1 MPNDTKPIRKPH
13 SRIGPLGRE
22 EDYRPQNPTTASTRD
37 ADGASQMMSER
48 TRLVTF
54 ALDRQRYAL
63 SLAAV
68 QGVTRAVEVTPLP
81 KAPAIVLGVVNVR
94 GQIIPVLNIR
104 RRFRLPEREIDLS
117 DQFILARAAK
127 RTVALVV
134 DTVVDVVARPTETVT
149 APEAILPDLEYVHGV
164 MKLDD
169 GLIMIHDLDTF
180 LSLDEEKA
188 LDEALPANG

>member
-1 MPNDTKPIRKPH
+1 MPNDTNPIQV
-13 SRIGPLGRE
+13 L
-22 EDYRPQNPTTASTRD
+22 
-37 ADGASQMMSER
+37 DGW
-48 TRLVTF
+48 TRLAAF
-54 ALDRQRYAL
+54 ALDHQRYAL
-63 SLAAV
+63 PLAAV

-104 RRFRLPEREIDLS
+104 RRFRLPEREIDPS

-134 DTVVDVVARPTETVT
+134 DMVVGVVARPAETVI
-149 APEAILPDLEYVHGV
+149 APEAILPGLEYVQGV

-180 LSLDEEKA
+180 LSLDEENT

>member
-1 MPNDTKPIRKPH
+1 MPNDTNPIQV
-13 SRIGPLGRE
+13 L
-22 EDYRPQNPTTASTRD
+22 
-37 ADGASQMMSER
+37 DGW
-48 TRLVTF
+48 TRLVAF

-63 SLAAV
+63 PLAAV

-104 RRFRLPEREIDLS
+104 RRFRLPEREIDPS

-134 DTVVDVVARPTETVT
+134 DMVVGVVARPAETVI
-149 APEAILPDLEYVHGV
+149 APEAILPGLEYVQGV

-180 LSLDEEKA
+180 LSLDEENT